1 MQILAVDIG
10 TGTQDILLFD
20 SERAVENCLKLVMPS
35 PTLLIGEQIKRA
47 TAARLPLLIQGV
59 VMGGG
64 PAAWAVEAH
73 RRVGLRVL
81 ATPDA
86 AATFND
92 DLDYVQREMGV
103 ELIHDEDARRLAG
116 NEDFVHIEFRDFDY
130 DAIRRA
136 FAAFGF
142 DLHPDALALAVFDH
156 GAAPPDVSD
165 RQFRMD
171 YLVERLHRDRRLSTF
186 AFHAADVPSIMTRLA
201 ALAATAIA
209 QADAPVIVM
218 DTAPAAV
225 LGALDD
231 PVVAAHRSALVANVG
246 NFHTLAFQFR
256 DGAFVR
262 LFEHHT
268 GLLTPE
274 TLTGWL
280 RIARRR
286 RDQPRGGVRRS
297 RPRRAGIGRRSRAA
311 GVLGRRR
318 TPAGDAAGCRVAR
331 LLRRAARR
339 SDAHRLLR
347 PAARLRRSGAG
358 LARADHRGAGRTCRS
373 QFVVDQTTDDR
384 RRRQDYLHESRITR
398 HVSFTNTHR
407 GYHGRPRHHQRRTP
421 HVQLWPIRGHRP
433 EL

>member
-1 MQILAVDIG
+1 MQILTVDIG

-47 TAARLPLLIQGV
+47 TAARLPLLIRGV

-73 RRVGLRVL
+73 RRAGLRVL

-103 ELIHDEDARRLAG
+103 EIIPDEAARKLSADG
-116 NEDFVHIEFRDFDY
+116 QYAHIEFRDFDY
-130 DAIRRA
+130 EAIRRA

-186 AFHAADVPSIMTRLA
+186 AFRAADVPPIMTRLA

-274 TLTGWL
+274 TLAGWL
-280 RIARRR
+280 R
-286 RDQPRGGVRRS
+286 S
-297 RPRRAGIGRRSRAA
+297 LAA
-311 GVLGRRR
+311 GEISHTAVFADHGHGAL
-318 TPAGDAAGCRVAR
+318 ALDAAAVPLEFLAVVGPRQAMLRDAGLPAYFAVPHGDQMLTGCFG
-331 LLRRAARR
+331 LLRACA
-339 SDAHRLLR
+339 DLE
-347 PAARLRRSGAG
+347 PAWREPITEALAG
-358 LARADHRGAGRTCRS
+358 RADRS
-373 QFVVDQTTDDR
+373 
-384 RRRQDYLHESRITR
+384 
-398 HVSFTNTHR
+398 
-407 GYHGRPRHHQRRTP
+407 
-421 HVQLWPIRGHRP
+421 LW
-433 EL
+433 